1 MTIMSTMQ
9 ASASLRKMKRQL
21 AHPGAKRKAPRRISN
36 RKELTT
42 ISLDRETKEFLKVL
56 GRMGETYDDVIRRL
70 IRYAPIKEQDKIWN
84 RIHELGEFIPLEE
97 V

>member
-1 MTIMSTMQ
+1 MILMSTMQ
-9 ASASLRKMKRQL
+9 ASATLRRTTRR
-21 AHPGAKRKAPRRISN
+21 PGRPETKGKAPRRISD
-36 RKELTT
+36 RKEFTT

-84 RIHELGEFIPLEE
+84 RIHELGKFIPLEE

>member
-1 MTIMSTMQ
+1 MTTMSTMQ
-9 ASASLRKMKRQL
+9 ASASLRKTKRRL
-21 AHPGAKRKAPRRISN
+21 ARPAAKRKTPRRIDN
-36 RKELTT
+36 HKELTT
-42 ISLDRETKEFLKVL
+42 ISLDRETREFLKVL

-84 RIHELGEFIPLEE
+84 RIHELGKFIPLEE